1 MQSPALNSDYKP
13 LNPTRPRKRASLGEP
28 TMHYSTI
35 HITQIDG
42 FEVRTQV
49 TPEYLHPRDLFDD
62 TVNDIDQICR
72 DIEAARLEWFIAK
85 VSAHKAGVELAA
97 DYLGGCLY
105 TDALQFVRDN
115 DYYADMSATV
125 IAEAKTKIQELAGV

>member
-1 MQSPALNSDYKP
+1 
-13 LNPTRPRKRASLGEP
+13 
-28 TMHYSTI
+28 MHYSTI

-49 TPEYLHPRDLFDD
+49 APEYLHPRDLFDD

-97 DYLGGCLY
+97 DFLGGCLY

-115 DYYADMSATV
+115 GYYADMTATV
-125 IAEAKTKIQELAGV
+125 IAEAKDKIQQLTGV